1 MRLSEH
7 VINENNLEI
16 ADNSETI
23 QFNISYQLFLEKLLK
38 IIRGNTIKYS
48 SEKKKKKDLKLK
60 TFLRNKYVRA
70 RN

>member
-16 ADNSETI
+16 AYNSETI
-23 QFNISYQLFLEKLLK
+23 QFNISYQLFLEILLK

-48 SEKKKKKDLKLK
+48 SEKKEKI
-60 TFLRNKYVRA
+60 
-70 RN
+70 